1 MRTALVNGRI
11 LTDTGLVSGK
21 AVVIENG
28 RIKEI
33 VDREELNGGAWSSAR
48 GVEIGNRGAQAGA
61 SSEEI
66 GNRGARSGTQ
76 DEEIGNRSARLTV
89 ESNYDMEGNWLLPG
103 FIDSQVNGGGGVLFN
118 DDPSVDSIVEIGR
131 AHRRFGTTGFL
142 PTLIS
147 DDLHVVSRAVHAVQA
162 AIEMG
167 VPGVLGIH
175 IEGPFLN
182 VERKGVH
189 DATKLR
195 WLDEDAL
202 GLLTSLKGGRTL
214 VTLAPERTTPQ
225 MIRKLSEAGVIVS
238 AGHTN
243 ATYEQIKAALAHGLT
258 GFTHLFNAMSQLT
271 GREPGT
277 VGAALDHADSWCGII
292 VDGHHVDP
300 VVLRIAMRSKRRDR
314 FMLVSDAMPSV
325 GAPNKSFK
333 LQGRPISVADNMC
346 VDEDGRL
353 AGSDID
359 MASAVRNAPEM
370 LQIELPDAARMASRY
385 PAEFLGLGRELGR
398 IEPGYRANLVLVDAA
413 VNVIETWI
421 DGKTSS

>member
-1 MRTALVNGRI
+1 MTLALINGRV
-11 LTDTGLVSGK
+11 LTGNGFVDDHVVLVRD
-21 AVVIENG
+21 A
-28 RIKEI
+28 RIAGI
-33 VDREELNGGAWSSAR
+33 VSRAQWEASRQR
-48 GVEIGNRGAQAGA
+48 GVRAGKGEDPTAGRVYDLGGN
-61 SSEEI
+61 
-66 GNRGARSGTQ
+66 
-76 DEEIGNRSARLTV
+76 L
-89 ESNYDMEGNWLLPG
+89 LLPG
-103 FIDSQVNGGGGVLFN
+103 FVDTQVNGGGGVLFN

-131 AHRRFGTTGFL
+131 AHRRYGTTGFL

-147 DDLHVVSRAVHAVQA
+147 DDLHVVSSAVHAVQTA
-162 AIEMG
+162 MEIG

-202 GLLTSLKGGRTL
+202 GLLTSLNGGRTL
-214 VTLAPERTTPQ
+214 VTLAPEMTEPRL
-225 MIRKLSEAGVIVS
+225 IRKLADAGIIVS

-243 ATYEQIKAALAHGLT
+243 GTYAEIKEAITHGLT

-271 GREPGT
+271 GREPGA
-277 VGAALDHADSWCGII
+277 VGAALDDPDSWCGII
-292 VDGHHVDP
+292 LDGHHVAP

-314 FMLVSDAMPSV
+314 FMLVTDAMPSV

-359 MASAVRNAPEM
+359 MATAVRNAPEM
-370 LQIELPDAARMASRY
+370 LEVDLAEAARMASTY
-385 PAEFLGLGRELGR
+385 PAEFLGLHHELGR
-398 IEPGYRANLVLVDAA
+398 IEPGYRADLVLVDPA

-421 DGKTSS
+421 AGQSSQDH